1 MKEQTRN
8 TVRPHPAK
16 KQPAPQCKSK
26 CRPPV
31 PSLAAV
37 AAPIDGV
44 ELGYRWEPVG
54 YFPSRTAAR
63 REVDALRAG
72 NPELTFVILPQELA
86 GKEPL
91 YDALAAHLKAQ
102 GIEPPQSTRQPCSGI
117 LHAPAGVLTPL

>member
-8 TVRPHPAK
+8 TARQHPAK

-44 ELGYRWEPVG
+44 ELGYRWQPVG

-63 REVDALRAG
+63 REVDILRAY
-72 NPELTFVILPQELA
+72 NPKLTFVILPQELA
-86 GKEPL
+86 GKEPF
-91 YDALAAHLKAQ
+91 YDVLAAHLKAQ
-102 GIEPPQSTRQPCSGI
+102 GIEPPPQSSARQPCSGI
-117 LHAPAGVLTPL
+117 

>member
-8 TVRPHPAK
+8 TALQHPAK
-16 KQPAPQCKSK
+16 KQPAPRRKSK
-26 CRPPV
+26 CKPPA
-31 PSLAAV
+31 PSLAAI

-44 ELGYRWEPVG
+44 ELGYCWEPVG

-72 NPELTFVILPQELA
+72 NPELTFIILPQELA

-91 YDALAAHLKAQ
+91 YDVLAARLKAQ
-102 GIEPPQSTRQPCSGI
+102 GIEPPQSSARQPCSGI
-117 LHAPAGVLTPL
+117 

>member
-8 TVRPHPAK
+8 TARPHPAK
-16 KQPAPQCKSK
+16 KQPAPQRKSK
-26 CRPPV
+26 CKPPI

-37 AAPIDGV
+37 AAPIDGA
-44 ELGYRWEPVG
+44 ELGYRWEPIG
-54 YFPSRTAAR
+54 YFPSRIAAR

-91 YDALAAHLKAQ
+91 YDVLAAHLKAQ
-102 GIEPPQSTRQPCSGI
+102 GIEPPQSSAR
-117 LHAPAGVLTPL
+117 

>member
-1 MKEQTRN
+1 MEEQTRN

-44 ELGYRWEPVG
+44 ELGYCWEPVG

-86 GKEPL
+86 GKEPF
-91 YDALAAHLKAQ
+91 YDVLAAHLKAQ
-102 GIEPPQSTRQPCSGI
+102 GIEPPQSSARQPCSGI
-117 LHAPAGVLTPL
+117 

>member
-8 TVRPHPAK
+8 TDRQHPAK

-44 ELGYRWEPVG
+44 ELGYRWQPVG

-63 REVDALRAG
+63 RKVDALRAD
-72 NPELTFVILPQELA
+72 NRKLTFVILPQDLA
-86 GKEPL
+86 GKEPF
-91 YDALAAHLKAQ
+91 YDVLAAHLKAQ
-102 GIEPPQSTRQPCSGI
+102 GIEPPQSSARQPCSGI
-117 LHAPAGVLTPL
+117 

>member
-8 TVRPHPAK
+8 TALQHPAK

-72 NPELTFVILPQELA
+72 NPELTFVILPQDLA

-91 YDALAAHLKAQ
+91 YDVLAARLKAQ
-102 GIEPPQSTRQPCSGI
+102 GIEPPQSSARQPCSGI
-117 LHAPAGVLTPL
+117 

>member
-8 TVRPHPAK
+8 TARQHPAK
-16 KQPAPQCKSK
+16 KQPAPRPKSK
-26 CRPPV
+26 CKQPV

-37 AAPIDGV
+37 AAPIDSV
-44 ELGYRWEPVG
+44 ELGYRWQPVG

-91 YDALAAHLKAQ
+91 YDVLAARLKAQ
-102 GIEPPQSTRQPCSGI
+102 GIEPPQSSVRQPCSGI
-117 LHAPAGVLTPL
+117 